1 MPVGLDYY
9 SLPPRMYD
17 SRVILIRPLKSILK
31 HLMFSLRSLFRLG
44 IFGAFDELANRKLIW
59 SVGEVLKPIQL
70 DKVSSIS
77 ESMPY
82 LQICAWA
89 LENESVFQTFK
100 SNTEYRAVLEHL
112 DSAQGSE
119 YLKLLISNSDE
130 FSNLKFIGKRD
141 QCSPQKFYFP
151 RLGRISPTQIRYAKI
166 LQDIH
171 LLFGSLDGYRIA
183 EIGAGYGGQAI
194 HILQSDSIAEYVI
207 YDLESPGLLAQKY
220 ISRLPF
226 SFKYAPVIG
235 DFRLIRSADLV
246 ISNYAFSELTRE
258 NQEIYLKNVLQK
270 SEKGY
275 VIYNHIHE
283 DPKVSMNVFEFAETI
298 QDAEIFEE
306 KPLTYPGN
314 YLVVWGHSVN
324 NLDENLF
331 KRVTP

>member
-1 MPVGLDYY
+1 MGLNYY

-17 SRVILIRPLKSILK
+17 FHVILIRPLKSILK
-31 HLMFSLRSLFRLG
+31 HLVFSRSLFRLG
-44 IFGAFDELANRKLIW
+44 IFGAFDELANRRLIW
-59 SVGEVLKPIQL
+59 SAVDSLKPTQI
-70 DKVSSIS
+70 DNVSSIS

-82 LQICAWA
+82 LQICSWA

-112 DSAQGSE
+112 DSAQGAE
-119 YLKLLISNSDE
+119 YLKLLISSSDE
-130 FSNLKFIGKRD
+130 FTNLKFIGKRD
-141 QCSPQKFYFP
+141 QCSPQKYFYP
-151 RLGRISPTQIRYAKI
+151 RLGRISPTQIRYAKV

-171 LLFGSLDGYRIA
+171 LLFGSLDNLKIA

-194 HILQSDSIAEYVI
+194 HILKSDSIAEYVI

-226 SFKYAPVIG
+226 SFKCTPVIG
-235 DFRLIRSADLV
+235 DFRLTSSPDLV

-270 SEKGY
+270 SNKGY
-275 VIYNHIHE
+275 VIYNHIHK

-298 QDAEIFEE
+298 QNAEIFEE

-314 YLVVWGHSVN
+314 YLVAWGHSTL
-324 NLDENLF
+324 NLDEKF
-331 KRVTP
+331 FRRVTR